1 MAIYLRILPARELK
15 YNAHACFAKD
25 TDDVCYFHDDIL
37 MGCAAMG
44 KRESFQK
51 ACMNKNI
58 IYKLVK
64 KEEN

>member
-1 MAIYLRILPARELK
+1 
-15 YNAHACFAKD
+15 
-25 TDDVCYFHDDIL
+25 
-37 MGCAAMG
+37 MG